1 MEDQPLDG
9 ESPSPQSAAVE
20 TPHTLSA
27 TAEPP
32 GEPSTTADASSEAI
46 STAEL
51 SLTAPPPTTT
61 SAASTA
67 ASAAASAAAWGAA
80 ALGSGLGRMRRRKNA
95 TPTPNGDA
103 DSSDETDADWV
114 FVESASP
121 TKQTATITA
130 LQHLAAYET
139 ARCDEWRAI
148 SQQYSSAYDA
158 LRKQCQAGR
167 EEQQECLAYLQQ
179 RTQADLEYAR
189 KLSGQR
195 LGGRPLAERAK
206 HGANGVAAAASPT
219 ALGDAS
225 GAADLRCVQGV
236 LACAV
241 AQCAAKLQRH
251 AAERE
256 ALAKDVA
263 ESRAAYAGAA
273 DQASAAFGA
282 AVDELRRAD
291 AGCAGAFAAHRAV
304 VEAAARGEAS
314 ADAWISEL
322 HYRCLVGGFDA
333 KLWRAGSTVRELLE
347 RFRVVEHR
355 RVGAAHSALRQLVSL
370 QQRLWADV
378 AESTTAVAELFADA
392 DLPPSTGLSDAA
404 DGPEALALESLV
416 STDARREYLARPP
429 PPPSR
434 LVAHEGRLLSQRSI
448 TRKWAPCYA
457 VVTADRWL
465 HAFSA
470 PVDDDADAAGGAAPP
485 SSSLEDRNLLFSVRC
500 ADDAAAT
507 ASATQPLGFVV
518 PTVVAAGLLGKVGLA
533 SDRSTLTLRAPSE
546 AELAAWLEALALPP
560 AAVDGGGDDAGDD
573 APAPAIEEEDD
584 EVEAQ
589 AAVDLLAL

>member
-1 MEDQPLDG
+1 M
-9 ESPSPQSAAVE
+9 
-20 TPHTLSA
+20 
-27 TAEPP
+27 
-32 GEPSTTADASSEAI
+32 
-46 STAEL
+46 
-51 SLTAPPPTTT
+51 
-61 SAASTA
+61 
-67 ASAAASAAAWGAA
+67 
-80 ALGSGLGRMRRRKNA
+80 
-95 TPTPNGDA
+95 
-103 DSSDETDADWV
+103 
-114 FVESASP
+114 
-121 TKQTATITA
+121 
-130 LQHLAAYET
+130 
-139 ARCDEWRAI
+139 
-148 SQQYSSAYDA
+148 
-158 LRKQCQAGR
+158 
-167 EEQQECLAYLQQ
+167 
-179 RTQADLEYAR
+179 
-189 KLSGQR
+189 
-195 LGGRPLAERAK
+195 
-206 HGANGVAAAASPT
+206 
-219 ALGDAS
+219 
-225 GAADLRCVQGV
+225 
-236 LACAV
+236 ACAV

-470 PVDDDADAAGGAAPP
+470 PVDDDADAGGAAPP

-507 ASATQPLGFVV
+507 ASAAQPLGFVV

-573 APAPAIEEEDD
+573 APAPAVEEEDD

-589 AAVDLLAL
+589 AAVDLLALT